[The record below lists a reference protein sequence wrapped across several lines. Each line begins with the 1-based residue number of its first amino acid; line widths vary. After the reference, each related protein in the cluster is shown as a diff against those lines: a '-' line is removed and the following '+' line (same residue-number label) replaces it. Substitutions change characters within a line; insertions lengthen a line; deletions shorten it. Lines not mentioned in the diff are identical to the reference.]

1 MMKNRLKDRHTK
13 IRWKQLDSMKMTLVK
28 DKEKD
33 NTSYLALMAMNHEE
47 FRGNSKYDVLED
59 DTWIGD
65 TGTSTHTTNSSL

>member
-1 MMKNRLKDRHTK
+1 
-13 IRWKQLDSMKMTLVK
+13 MKMTLVK